1 METNT
6 ETTVTPPHLAQY
18 RAALDLILGSSL
30 KGEMSMDLAFKIIDA
45 MNLANSE
52 AYGRGYESARD
63 IYKTY

>member
-6 ETTVTPPHLAQY
+6 TTDIPPTHIQY
-18 RAALDLILGSSL
+18 RACLDLILGSAL
-30 KGEMSMDLAFKIIDA
+30 KGEMSLDMAFKVIDA

-52 AYGRGYESARD
+52 AYGRGYECARN

>member
-6 ETTVTPPHLAQY
+6 TTEVIPANLVQY